1 MSINQSKSSKSSIVN
16 RQSSI
21 PYDAIIIGS
30 GATGGWAAKD
40 LCEAGLNVAV
50 IEAGRKLDPEKDFT
64 EHKWPFDL
72 PFRGF
77 GQPGVIAREQVSS
90 VTVATEYNRHMYVL
104 DKEHPYTTPPDKPF
118 DWVRSRQ
125 VGGRSIVWGRQSYRL
140 SDYDFK
146 AASHDGYGEDWPIGY
161 KDLAPYYDRVEGFIG
176 ISGRAENLPQL
187 PDGRFLPPMNLTCAE
202 QILKKAVDGFGDRKL
217 TIGRTAILTQ
227 NHMGRA
233 KCHWCGHCSRG
244 CTTGS
249 YYSSP
254 ASTLPAAEAT
264 GRMTLITNAVASH
277 IVVDNNGKARGVH
290 YFDRETQASREVFGK
305 VILVC
310 AATLESTRLLLNSKS
325 RFHPAGLGNSHDV
338 LGRYLMDHTIRVGA
352 GGILSLGR
360 GAVTSWDDGR
370 ANGIYIPR
378 FRNLTTRRKDYI
390 RGWGYQGSGTRGM
403 FPAHAR
409 STSGFGSEFKKA
421 VKNNWPYSVGIGGW
435 GEMLARRENFVTLS
449 KEVRDRWGIPA
460 LHIDCTHS
468 DNELKMAVDILESAK
483 EMLRTAGVEITYENA
498 KLAAPGVCIHEMGT
512 CRMGS
517 DPRTSML
524 NSWNQMWE
532 VKNVF
537 VTDGS
542 SFTSSGC
549 VNPTLTMMALTA
561 RACARI
567 VDELRRG
574 NI

>member
-1 MSINQSKSSKSSIVN
+1 MRINQPKSLKSSIVN
-16 RQSSI
+16 RKSSI
-21 PYDAIIIGS
+21 PYDAIVIGS

-90 VTVATEYNRHMYVL
+90 ITVATEYNRHMYVL

-146 AASHDGYGEDWPIGY
+146 AATHDGYGEDWPISY
-161 KDLAPYYDRVEGFIG
+161 KDLAPYYDRVEAFIG

-310 AATLESTRLLLNSKS
+310 AATLESTRLLLNSKT

-352 GGILSLGR
+352 GGILHIGR
-360 GAVTSWDDGR
+360 GAVASWDDGR

-390 RGWGYQGSGTRGM
+390 RGWGYQGSGMRGM

-409 STSGFGSEFKKA
+409 NTSGFGSEFKKA

-435 GEMLARRENFVTLS
+435 GEMLARPGNLVTLS

-460 LHIDCTHS
+460 LHIDCAHS
-468 DNELKMAVDILESAK
+468 DNELKMAGDILESAK
-483 EMLRTAGVEITYENA
+483 EMLHAAGVEITYENS

-517 DPRTSML
+517 DPKTSML
-524 NSWNQMWE
+524 NAWNQMWE

-567 VDELRRG
+567 VEELRRG
-574 NI
+574 SL

>member
-1 MSINQSKSSKSSIVN
+1 MSINQSKSLKSSIVN

-50 IEAGRKLDPEKDFT
+50 IEAGRKLDPDKDFT

-77 GQPGVIAREQVSS
+77 GQPGVIMREQLSS
-90 VTVATEYNRHMYVL
+90 ATVANEYNRHMYVL

-146 AASHDGYGEDWPIGY
+146 AATHDGYGEDWPIAY
-161 KDLAPYYDRVEGFIG
+161 KDLAPYYDKVEAFIG

-202 QILKKAVDGFGDRKL
+202 QLLKKAVDGFGDRKL

-352 GGILSLGR
+352 GGILHVGR
-360 GAVTSWDDGR
+360 GPVSSWDDGR

-403 FPAHAR
+403 FPSHAR
-409 STSGFGSEFKKA
+409 ITSGFGAEFKKA

-435 GEMLARRENFVTLS
+435 GEMLARRENFVTLN

-460 LHIDCTHS
+460 LHIDCVHS
-468 DNELKMAVDILESAK
+468 DNELKMAADILESAK
-483 EMLRTAGVEITYENA
+483 EMLHAAGVEITFENS

-517 DPRTSML
+517 DPKTSML
-524 NSWNQMWE
+524 NAWNQMWE

-561 RACARI
+561 RACSRI

-574 NI
+574 SL